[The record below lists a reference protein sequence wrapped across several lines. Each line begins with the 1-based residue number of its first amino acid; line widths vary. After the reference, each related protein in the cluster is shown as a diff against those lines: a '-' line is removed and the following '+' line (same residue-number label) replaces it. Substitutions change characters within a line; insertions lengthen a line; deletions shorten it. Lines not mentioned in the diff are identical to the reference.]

1 MEISYTDLIGLEAIT
16 VDNQNLGKVIAI
28 DETKQNHY
36 FITKKKGLLKDEEFR
51 IPANSITNISLN
63 ESKLT
68 INLKEDEVKHG
79 YELLNQRDPSSDL
92 ISGKSN
98 SSFSIP
104 FQKDKIKY
112 QSLSSDLD
120 KPYPEKS
127 DETVKVDKYICDM
140 CQDQF
145 KDISQFESHRKNKH
159 SGPIGI

>member
-1 MEISYTDLIGLEAIT
+1 MEIFYTDLIGLETIT

-28 DETKQNHY
+28 DETKQNRY
-36 FITKKKGLLKDEEFR
+36 IIALKKGLLKDEEFR
-51 IPANSITNISLN
+51 IPANSIINVSLN

-79 YELLNQRDPSSDL
+79 YELSNQRDPSSDL

-112 QSLSSDLD
+112 QSLSSDLE
-120 KPYPEKS
+120 KPYTKS
-127 DETVKVDKYICDM
+127 DDSVKVDTYICEM

>member
-1 MEISYTDLIGLEAIT
+1 MEISYTDLIGFEAIT
-16 VDNQNLGKVIAI
+16 ADNKNLGKVIAI
-28 DETKQNHY
+28 DETKQNQY
-36 FITKKKGLLKDEEFR
+36 FIALKKGLLKDEEFR
-51 IPANSITNISLN
+51 IPSNSITTILVN

-79 YELLNQRDPSSDL
+79 YELLNQRDPSSKL

-112 QSLSSDLD
+112 QSLSSDLE
-120 KPYPEKS
+120 KHYPEKP
-127 DETVKVDKYICDM
+127 DETVKVDKYICEM

-145 KDISQFESHRKNKH
+145 QDISEFESHRKNKH